1 MHSVLCILTSRVIML
16 DSLCPSPLTGLTMAA
31 VCLARDRLRSYPL
44 IQSGLYEVYLLPDKT
59 LREGCRSS
67 SGYHRVCGD
76 AQSCRCHTVARLR
89 VKNHV
94 HRGIPELT
102 QFARFTGLDNPIV

>member
-1 MHSVLCILTSRVIML
+1 ML
-16 DSLCPSPLTGLTMAA
+16 DSLCPSPLTRLTMAA
-31 VCLARDRLRSYPL
+31 VCLARDWLRSNPMT
-44 IQSGLYEVYLLPDKT
+44 QSGLYEVYLLPNKT

-76 AQSCRCHTVARLR
+76 AQSCRCHPVASLK

-94 HRGIPELT
+94 HCGIPELA
-102 QFARFTGLDNPIV
+102 QFVCFTVLDNTIV

>member
-1 MHSVLCILTSRVIML
+1 
-16 DSLCPSPLTGLTMAA
+16 MAC
-31 VCLARDRLRSYPL
+31 VCLARDWLRSYPL
-44 IQSGLYEVYLLPDKT
+44 TQSGLYEVYLPPDKT

-76 AQSCRCHTVARLR
+76 AQSCRCHTVVSLR

-94 HRGIPELT
+94 HHGIPELT
-102 QFARFTGLDNPIV
+102 QFVRFTALDNTVV